1 MKNLLKCSK
10 LKILSFRICTFFFG
24 IKNFNNF
31 VLGFYDFFD
40 ICRQTKLW
48 PQKLDQD
55 TIFIWLLD
63 STLISS
69 LVNKT
74 CISLPIQENMTIFK
88 FALIFLRFLFIFRPR
103 NIEIFIFEPKLS
115 FLRKKMIAGVLDEN
129 DCLSE
134 YKDFEEFL
142 YKILYRMIL

>member
-1 MKNLLKCSK
+1 M
-10 LKILSFRICTFFFG
+10 
-24 IKNFNNF
+24 
-31 VLGFYDFFD
+31 GFYDFFD

-74 CISLPIQENMTIFK
+74 CISLPIQENITILKFVFK
-88 FALIFLRFLFIFRPR
+88 NYIFQFFMAKFSFRTLKCHQWQTSHLFRILSPLFHVCFQSGIHRTSCPGTGRSDLVRDFLNFVGPSPR
-103 NIEIFIFEPKLS
+103 GPWISQN
-115 FLRKKMIAGVLDEN
+115 FLVLVQ
-129 DCLSE
+129 S
-134 YKDFEEFL
+134 
-142 YKILYRMIL
+142 